1 MDSPESPRF
10 ILFLPPVPSPPS
22 LKSLK
27 AAFGDTISQVLK
39 EVASHSS
46 DSQHAAILEV
56 ALAIPELSR
65 NQHASRSTLY
75 DGVQASVAAV
85 YKLVCVIAAQGKI
98 NVEDSDGVDVRVLLI
113 AWSPVGSDG
122 QPKFASCGPVVGL
135 DTLARCGRQWQFAF
149 GVESGAGEKMVKA
162 FVSAKGSREQDDGV
176 QSTSTKG
183 SEASEHQQGSTL
195 SRQRN
200 QHVAVGGTFDHLHI
214 GHKLLLTMTVF
225 AVDEAVK
232 DNQTE
237 RSATIGITGDQ
248 LLVNKKHAEV
258 LESWSARQGAV
269 RAFLDSILNFNP
281 SSPSI
286 TTRNDAG
293 PNGKSV
299 DLHYPSNLTIKCTE
313 IQDPFGPTITDEQI
327 SALIISGETRSG
339 GKAVNDKRK
348 EKGWKELEVFEVD
361 VLDAEEELQGSEAK
375 EGFGSKLSSTAIREK
390 LARQTDVPGK
400 RAYGCHTPRSKGRHQ
415 AADSTQP
422 IQTLTGALGNMALR
436 NLIHAKITGAN
447 AIHELD
453 TIDCF
458 TDDWETEHNGKLAE
472 AALEIHLA
480 CQHAASECKAIVDI
494 LDGLL
499 TDPTLGT
506 QLGIFVEMEI
516 RRENAMAEM
525 AAVGQVAEDLA
536 KTETSLELNLM
547 EIGKRAK
554 KLMGKL
560 QGLKV
565 QVQELEKIVEGA
577 AVEQQARSNVQAT
590 LQ

>member
-1 MDSPESPRF
+1 MDSPEAPRF

-46 DSQHAAILEV
+46 DSRHAAILEV

-65 NQHASRSTLY
+65 NRHASRSTLY

-85 YKLVCVIAAQGKI
+85 YKLVGVIAAQGKI

-149 GVESGAGEKMVKA
+149 GVESDAGEKMVKA
-162 FVSAKGSREQDDGV
+162 FVSAKGSRGKDDGV

-281 SSPSI
+281 SPPST

-327 SALIISGETRSG
+327 SALILSGETRSG

-361 VLDAEEELQGSEAK
+361 VLDAEEELEGSEAK

-390 LARQTDVPGK
+390 LARQTDVPG
-400 RAYGCHTPRSKGRHQ
+400 T
-415 AADSTQP
+415 STQP

-516 RRENAMAEM
+516 RRENAMAEI

>member
-1 MDSPESPRF
+1 MDSPEAPRF

-149 GVESGAGEKMVKA
+149 GVESDAGEKMVKA

-258 LESWSARQGAV
+258 LESWSDRQEAV

-281 SSPSI
+281 SPPST

-361 VLDAEEELQGSEAK
+361 VLDAEEELEGLEAK

-390 LARQTDVPGK
+390 LARQTDVPG
-400 RAYGCHTPRSKGRHQ
+400 T
-415 AADSTQP
+415 STQP

-516 RRENAMAEM
+516 RRENAMAEI

-577 AVEQQARSNVQAT
+577 AVEQQAQSNVQAT

>member
-1 MDSPESPRF
+1 MDSPEAPRF

-149 GVESGAGEKMVKA
+149 GVESDAGEKMVKA

-258 LESWSARQGAV
+258 LESWSDRQEAV

-281 SSPSI
+281 SPPST

-361 VLDAEEELQGSEAK
+361 VLDAEEELEGLEAK

-390 LARQTDVPGK
+390 LARQTDVPG
-400 RAYGCHTPRSKGRHQ
+400 T
-415 AADSTQP
+415 STQP

-506 QLGIFVEMEI
+506 QLGIFGEMEI
-516 RRENAMAEM
+516 RRENAMAEI

-577 AVEQQARSNVQAT
+577 AVEQQAQSNVQAT